1 MTGKSIAVFG
11 IYPHRA
17 NFEYGLNVLK
27 IAGFR
32 ETDTSVL
39 LQKSAGTRDLAAK
52 RATKAPEIAPTG
64 AGSRAVIEGA
74 NGWWAGTGALSALG
88 LGPLLVAG
96 PIVARLAEIGFG
108 GTLGGLAGALSGLR
122 IHEYE
127 AKRYQKRIEKGG
139 ILLSLHCESP
149 SCVEKAKLLLISTGA
164 EDISS
169 TGGSAAG

>member
-39 LQKSAGTRDLAAK
+39 LQKIAGTKDLVAQ
-52 RATKAPEIAPTG
+52 RATNAPGRADTG

-74 NGWWAGTGALSALG
+74 DGWWAGTGALSAIG

-96 PIVARLAEIGFG
+96 R
-108 GTLGGLAGALSGLR
+108 SLR
-122 IHEYE
+122 DW
-127 AKRYQKRIEKGG
+127 QK
-139 ILLSLHCESP
+139 
-149 SCVEKAKLLLISTGA
+149 
-164 EDISS
+164 
-169 TGGSAAG
+169 